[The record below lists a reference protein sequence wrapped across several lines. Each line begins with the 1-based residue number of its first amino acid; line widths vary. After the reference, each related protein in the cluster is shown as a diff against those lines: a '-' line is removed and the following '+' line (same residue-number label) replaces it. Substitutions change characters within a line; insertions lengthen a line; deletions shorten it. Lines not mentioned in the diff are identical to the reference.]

1 MGKELKT
8 SYSCVQCKKGFHVN
22 CFMAFHY
29 RGALS
34 TSRKALLNVIFKSS
48 CKPTLG
54 NPSKFAP
61 TSIAHLCLPSEK
73 ETAKPRALIRIK
85 ANKEINERRR
95 QERRN
100 ERYRRS
106 ADDERLRKDNM
117 EDDDKEENGEDSD
130 EVFYDVDEM
139 NGEESDEIEDDVDEE
154 NVEDSDSDET
164 LTNQII
170 RKHN

>member
-1 MGKELKT
+1 
-8 SYSCVQCKKGFHVN
+8 
-22 CFMAFHY
+22 MAFHY
-29 RGALS
+29 QGSLS
-34 TSRKALLNVIFKSS
+34 TSRKALLDVIFQSS

-100 ERYRRS
+100 KRYRRY
-106 ADDERLRKDNM
+106 ANDEWPRKDNM
-117 EDDDKEENGEDSD
+117 EEDDKEENGEDSD
-130 EVFYDVDEM
+130 EVSYDVEEM
-139 NGEESDEIEDDVDEE
+139 NGEQSDENEDDVDEE
-154 NVEDSDSDET
+154 NIEDSDNDE
-164 LTNQII
+164 NIDG
-170 RKHN
+170 